1 MPIHYAFVVEITK
14 KQRKNKK
21 QRKEHEKNEE
31 KEKEQ
36 DNLILL
42 HVNITFLLIGPYAFT
57 HGSKHSQRSHK
68 GHQMS
73 NFVIKK
79 KSFFCHLKP

>member
-42 HVNITFLLIGPYAFT
+42 HVNITFLLIGP
-57 HGSKHSQRSHK
+57 
-68 GHQMS
+68 S
-73 NFVIKK
+73 NWTLCLYTWVKT
-79 KSFFCHLKP
+79 